1 MKDQALDAYKAFV
14 AWAHTQ
20 HRARIKHLW
29 SDCGGKYTGAEFT
42 KFLKEQGMEHR
53 LTTHDMPQHNGV
65 AELLNHRLVERVQ
78 AILHQSG
85 LPKNLWGE
93 AIHFCIWLKN
103 QMSTQAIGQ
112 ATTLF
117 ERLTGHKPNL
127 AGMPEWGQCIW
138 VHNALGSKL
147 DTRASIVWWVG
158 FDQDSPHV
166 HHIYWPEKG
175 SVLVE

>member
-1 MKDQALDAYKAFV
+1 
-14 AWAHTQ
+14 
-20 HRARIKHLW
+20 
-29 SDCGGKYTGAEFT
+29 
-42 KFLKEQGMEHR
+42 MERR

-103 QMSTQAIGQ
+103 QMSTWAIGR

-117 ERLTGHKPNL
+117 E
-127 AGMPEWGQCIW
+127 
-138 VHNALGSKL
+138 
-147 DTRASIVWWVG
+147 
-158 FDQDSPHV
+158 
-166 HHIYWPEKG
+166 
-175 SVLVE
+175 